1 MLEKYTVNPSVN
13 ISGSICVP
21 GDKSI
26 SHRSLILLSI
36 SNGVGVISGLLESD
50 DCMATLKIFKML
62 GVTITKNINNTYTV
76 HGKGL
81 NGLKKTNNDLDC
93 GNSGTSMRLLAGLLA
108 GQKFNSSLV
117 GDESLFKRPM
127 ERISSPL
134 KMMGANITLSK
145 NNTAPILI
153 KPVKKISGIDY
164 KMKID
169 SAQIKSSIIL
179 ASLYSSEK
187 TNIFENMP
195 TRDHTENM
203 INFLGGNIIKS
214 DNIITIN
221 PKNKLV
227 SKDIDIPGDISSA
240 MFIIVG
246 CLISKE
252 SDVLI
257 KNVGLNKLRTGGI
270 QILKMMGASINI
282 INKKTYGPEIVG
294 DIVVKSSLLKG
305 IDIPDKYIA
314 SAIDEFPILFIAAA
328 NASGKTLLKNAKELR
343 FKESDRLLTMSNG
356 LSECNI
362 RNILTEDGI
371 EIEGGNFTG
380 GTIDSY
386 GDHRIAMSFA
396 IAGLISKKPITIL
409 NTKNVSTSFP
419 GFYNL
424 IKDMGL
430 NIKRGNV

>member
-36 SNGVGVISGLLESD
+36 SNGIGVISGLLESD

-179 ASLYSSEK
+179 ASLYSSEE
-187 TNIFENMP
+187 TNIYENMP

-214 DNIITIN
+214 ENIITIN

-252 SDVLI
+252 SEILI

-270 QILKMMGASINI
+270 QILKMMGASIKI

-343 FKESDRLLTMSNG
+343 YKESDRLLTMSNG

-362 RNILTEDGI
+362 RNRLTEDGI

-430 NIKRGNV
+430 NIERGNV

>member
-36 SNGVGVISGLLESD
+36 SNGIGVISGLLESD

-134 KMMGANITLSK
+134 KMMGANVTLSK

-356 LSECNI
+356 LSECKI
-362 RNILTEDGI
+362 RNRLTEDGI

-430 NIKRGNV
+430 NIERGNV

>member
-36 SNGVGVISGLLESD
+36 SNGIGVISGLLESD

-76 HGKGL
+76 HGEGL

-134 KMMGANITLSK
+134 KMMGANVTLSK

-187 TNIFENMP
+187 TNIYENMP

-214 DNIITIN
+214 ENIITIN

-246 CLISKE
+246 CLISKDSE
-252 SDVLI
+252 VLI

-270 QILKMMGASINI
+270 QILKMMGASIKI

-328 NASGKTLLKNAKELR
+328 NDSGKTLLKNAKELR

-380 GTIDSY
+380 GTIDSC

-430 NIKRGNV
+430 NIERGNA

>member
-1 MLEKYTVNPSVN
+1 MSEKYIVNPSVN

-36 SNGVGVISGLLESD
+36 SNGIGEISGLLESD
-50 DCMATLKIFKML
+50 DCMATLKVFKTL
-62 GVTITKNINNTYTV
+62 GITIEKNNNTYTV
-76 HGKGL
+76 FGKGL
-81 NGLKKTNNDLDC
+81 NGLKKTNNNLDC

-108 GQKFNSSLV
+108 CQKFNSCLV
-117 GDESLFKRPM
+117 GDESLSKRPM

-153 KPVKKISGIDY
+153 KPVKRISGIDY
-164 KMKID
+164 KMTID

-187 TNIFENMP
+187 TNIYENIP

-203 INFLGGNIIKS
+203 INFLGGNITRSK
-214 DNIITIN
+214 NIITIN
-221 PKNKLV
+221 PKNNLV
-227 SKDIDIPGDISSA
+227 SKNIEIPGDISSA

-246 CLISKE
+246 CLISKKSE
-252 SDVLI
+252 VLI

-270 QILKMMGASINI
+270 EILKMMGASIKI

-294 DIVVKSSLLKG
+294 DIFVKSSLLKG
-305 IDIPDKYIA
+305 IDIPCEFIA

-362 RNILTEDGI
+362 SNRLTDDGI

-380 GTIDSY
+380 GTIDSV

-430 NIKRGNV
+430 NIERGNA

>member
-270 QILKMMGASINI
+270 QILKMMGASIKI

>member
-36 SNGVGVISGLLESD
+36 SNGIGVISGLLESD

-81 NGLKKTNNDLDC
+81 NGLKKTNNNLDC

-187 TNIFENMP
+187 TNIYENMP

-252 SDVLI
+252 SEVLI

-270 QILKMMGASINI
+270 QILKMMGASIKI

-362 RNILTEDGI
+362 RNRLTEDGI

>member
-380 GTIDSY
+380 GTIDSC

-430 NIKRGNV
+430 NIERGNA

>member
-396 IAGLISKKPITIL
+396 IAGLISKNPITIL

-430 NIKRGNV
+430 NIERGNV

>member
-36 SNGVGVISGLLESD
+36 SNGIGVISGLLESD

-169 SAQIKSSIIL
+169 SAQIKSSVIL

-187 TNIFENMP
+187 TNIYENMP

-214 DNIITIN
+214 ENIITIN

-252 SDVLI
+252 SEVLI

-270 QILKMMGASINI
+270 QILKMMGASIKI

-343 FKESDRLLTMSNG
+343 YKESDRLLVMSNG

-362 RNILTEDGI
+362 RNRLTEDGI

>member
-36 SNGVGVISGLLESD
+36 SNGIGVISGLLESD

-187 TNIFENMP
+187 TNIYENMP

-214 DNIITIN
+214 ENIITIN

-343 FKESDRLLTMSNG
+343 YKESDRLLTMSNG

-362 RNILTEDGI
+362 RNRLTEDGI